1 MFVSEILAVDIK
13 KLDEGLEWTFIF
25 KLMLIYS
32 SKTPT

>member
-13 KLDEGLEWTFIF
+13 KLDEGLEWNFIF

-32 SKTPT
+32 SKPPT